1 MKSYLIILI
10 IIILV
15 IGYYCNY
22 KFYEYFQNK
31 KEQETNVYFLQSIK
45 YNEMEKVSEIK
56 LSNNNNNQ
64 YISFWNRKPNLN
76 LNYIPLGSLII
87 KSNLQINNPQDI
99 PFSQNK
105 GIQILAKNGK
115 EPLDFILIWKSN
127 NSINVP
133 SKPFSIWKIIP
144 PDGYVALGDVVIEG
158 FDKPNKTEYTCLP
171 KDLVELQE
179 NNFPNQESIHSEK
192 DLSIWQIGEM
202 GFFMATHLSEKP
214 IERSKEIYK
223 IKDTSLNNIEIDPLE
238 NNIKLKVIAKV

>member
-1 MKSYLIILI
+1 MCFIIVSY
-10 IIILV
+10 
-15 IGYYCNY
+15 YYSY
-22 KFYEYFQNK
+22 KLYEYFENNQQN
-31 KEQETNVYFLQSIK
+31 EINNIVYFIQSIQ
-45 YNEMEKVSEIK
+45 YQEMEKISEIK
-56 LSNNNNNQ
+56 LINGNNQ
-64 YISFWNRKPNLN
+64 YVSFWNRKPNIN
-76 LNYIPLGSLII
+76 LGYLPLGSLII
-87 KSNLQINNPQDI
+87 KSQLQINNPQDI
-99 PFSQNK
+99 PFNKNK
-105 GIQILAKNGK
+105 GIQVLAKNGK
-115 EPLDFILIWKSN
+115 SPLDYILIWKSN

-179 NNFPNQESIHSEK
+179 NNFPSQEPIHSEK
-192 DLSIWQIGEM
+192 DLSIWEIGEM
-202 GFFMATHLSEKP
+202 GFFIATHLSEKP